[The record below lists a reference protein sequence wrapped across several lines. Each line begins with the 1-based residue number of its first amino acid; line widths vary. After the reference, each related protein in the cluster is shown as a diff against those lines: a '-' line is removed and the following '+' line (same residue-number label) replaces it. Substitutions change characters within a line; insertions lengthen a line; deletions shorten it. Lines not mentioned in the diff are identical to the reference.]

1 MRNIAN
7 VTAKL
12 FTIPLSEVL
21 VDASHGI
28 HTHFELITATVQLA
42 DGSEGTGYSYTGG
55 KGGRAIHAMITH
67 DFASALTGQDGSD
80 IDAIFAFM
88 EKHVHY
94 VGRGG
99 IAAFAM
105 SAIDTALWDLRC
117 KHEGKPL
124 WQLAGGAGKTCKA
137 YFGGIDLN
145 FPIDKLIL
153 SVQGYFDQGANAV
166 KIKVGQPRL
175 SDDVARVRAVR
186 ECIGDK
192 ATFMVDANYSMTIE
206 QAIKASLAFEPY
218 DITWFEEP
226 IIPDDFEGY
235 ATIAAATKIPLAMGE
250 NLHTEHEFALAF
262 KHSKLSFI
270 QPDAGNCGG
279 ITAWLRVAAQAKKLG
294 IPVCSHGMQEL
305 QVSLVSAQTNAGWLE
320 IHSFPIDQYT
330 KRKLVLENHRAV
342 APDTPGIGV
351 EFDWVKLH
359 PYFSV

>member
-1 MRNIAN
+1 MRNIAK

-55 KGGRAIHAMITH
+55 KGGHAIHAMITH
-67 DFASALTGQDGSD
+67 DFASALVGQDGSD
-80 IDAIFAFM
+80 IDTIFAFM

-145 FPIDKLIL
+145 FPIDKLIR
-153 SVQGYFDQGANAV
+153 SVQSYLDQGANAV
-166 KIKVGQPRL
+166 KIKVGQPL
-175 SDDVARVRAVR
+175 LNDDVARVRAVR
-186 ECIGDK
+186 ECIGDE

-206 QAIKASLAFEPY
+206 QAIKASQAFEPY
-218 DITWFEEP
+218 NITWFEEP

-235 ATIAAATKIPLAMGE
+235 ATIAAATQIPLAMGE
-250 NLHTEHEFALAF
+250 NLHTGQEFALAF
-262 KHSKLSFI
+262 KYAKLSFI

-294 IPVCSHGMQEL
+294 IPVCSHGMKEL

-351 EFDWVKLH
+351 EFDWPKLQ
-359 PYFSV
+359 PYFTA